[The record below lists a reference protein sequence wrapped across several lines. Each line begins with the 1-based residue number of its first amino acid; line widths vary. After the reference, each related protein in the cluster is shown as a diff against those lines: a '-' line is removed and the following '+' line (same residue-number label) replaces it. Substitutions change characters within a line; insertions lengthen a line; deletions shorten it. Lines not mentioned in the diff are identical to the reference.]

1 MPTLIDV
8 LKNLLVK
15 MTATQTVHVKKNTEA
30 LPLKEFLEYARA
42 FAAILTPVR
51 DEDAVFHKGLHE
63 CNGLLR
69 VGTRLGYP
77 IKILTVIF
85 NKMP

>member
-15 MTATQTVHVKKNTEA
+15 MSTTQTVHVKKNTEA
-30 LPLKEFLEYARA
+30 LPLQEFLEYARA

-51 DEDAVFHKGLHE
+51 DEDAVFHKGSHE
-63 CNGLLR
+63 SNALL
-69 VGTRLGYP
+69 
-77 IKILTVIF
+77 
-85 NKMP
+85 

>member
-15 MTATQTVHVKKNTEA
+15 MSTTQTVHVKKNTEA
-30 LPLKEFLEYARA
+30 LPLQEFLEYSRA

-51 DEDAVFHKGLHE
+51 DKDAVLTHSDRSL
-63 CNGLLR
+63 
-69 VGTRLGYP
+69 
-77 IKILTVIF
+77 IKTMKIHRRTS
-85 NKMP
+85 